1 MLIKE
6 QKKKI
11 QITHLSSL
19 NMQLHLITISV
30 PELCS
35 VVFICAIA
43 NLF

>member
-19 NMQLHLITISV
+19 NMQCYFTFDYNFCTWTLFSCIY
-30 PELCS
+30 LCY
-35 VVFICAIA
+35 C
-43 NLF
+43 